1 MDFTAGNMYID
12 LSSDQVYYIEV
23 LSQTFAS
30 STTVVGTVPDSVTI
44 EFRFKTFDV
53 TNPEKFK
60 TDGFA
65 LTVMS
70 SQETLDNYCEYTQLR
85 FLPGSMMS
93 ENDPMNY
100 TVTEQVKSEFSERQY
115 WPLTTEVEGWQ
126 SLSPT
131 CYDPIV
137 KAFEVEIEEDTWMT
151 IWSEKTE
158 REQDSDDVLQVVDG
172 IAMSFFL
179 SQE

>member
-1 MDFTAGNMYID
+1 
-12 LSSDQVYYIEV
+12 
-23 LSQTFAS
+23 
-30 STTVVGTVPDSVTI
+30 
-44 EFRFKTFDV
+44 
-53 TNPEKFK
+53 
-60 TDGFA
+60 
-65 LTVMS
+65 
-70 SQETLDNYCEYTQLR
+70 
-85 FLPGSMMS
+85 MMS